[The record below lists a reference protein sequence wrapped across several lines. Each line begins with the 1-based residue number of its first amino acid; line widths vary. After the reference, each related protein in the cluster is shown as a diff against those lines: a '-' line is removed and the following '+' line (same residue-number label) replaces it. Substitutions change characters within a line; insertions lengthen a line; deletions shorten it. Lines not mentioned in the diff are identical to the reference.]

1 MEKSKKMKRRGFIG
15 AGFVGTGLAA
25 TPLVTMGKHSAPILT
40 GSGSLN
46 AGLPKFETGARLL
59 FQGDSITDMKWG
71 RNQKDRNHYLGHSF
85 VANLPQVHPVFGRA
99 LTVKVRGITVQSI
112 DDKNTEKSRA
122 AFRQWHVFKRMLE
135 GAETVEISNLERGE
149 TGFWVWAD
157 LYLNGKFIQNLHE

>member
-1 MEKSKKMKRRGFIG
+1 MWKIKTFLWLTILLAGCSSKSGENNHKFNSRFQ
-15 AGFVGTGLAA
+15 LD
-25 TPLVTMGKHSAPILT
+25 VTTDILET
-40 GSGSLN
+40 LDGN
-46 AGLPKFETGARLL
+46 A
-59 FQGDSITDMKWG
+59 
-71 RNQKDRNHYLGHSF
+71 F

-122 AFRQWHVFKRMLE
+122 GFRQWHVFKRMLE
-135 GAETVEISNLERGE
+135 GAETVEISNLERGK